1 MFRCGRQTG
10 AQGDIKKEMFELGLR
25 TSGFTRR
32 GVEGKAFQAEEP
44 ESAKPGGVKGMECS
58 GSSGQAISGGAGV
71 ELGEN
76 SRGCEVREH
85 LGRPRE

>member
-76 SRGCEVREH
+76 SRGCEVR
-85 LGRPRE
+85 P